1 MVYSLATCIFF
12 KIKKKNKKNA
22 AWVSHYLAT
31 CIFWKNK
38 IKKRCGIVTV
48 WEAYCCHSWSR
59 CLRSL
64 LMESLLSL
72 CKIFFFLFW
81 SQPHM
86 SFLLICLL
94 LSYSYFS
101 YLDFCSSHLSDS
113 VTQSLIS
120 HQPPSFFFQTLI
132 SPNKHLCFPFNLR
145 ISGSH
150 LTIFLFSFALSHI
163 MFLPNPN
170 PTKQLVV
177 SLSISDFQAPTN
189 HFSLLFCNQPYN
201 FFSIP

>member
-1 MVYSLATCIFF
+1 MQ
-12 KIKKKNKKNA
+12 
-22 AWVSHYLAT
+22 
-31 CIFWKNK
+31 
-38 IKKRCGIVTV
+38 
-48 WEAYCCHSWSR
+48 YCH

-170 PTKQLVV
+170 PAKQLVV
-177 SLSISDFQAPTN
+177 FPSQSQIFKLPPIIFLFSFAISHIISF
-189 HFSLLFCNQPYN
+189 PYPN
-201 FFSIP
+201 PIKQTIVFP